1 MKKLF
6 LSVALVFSLSF
17 ALPQTISAAT
27 TSGGKLSVEVVYL
40 RHTGLTLT
48 RTYVDGVCIGWSLK
62 DQNGNTISSGSG
74 KDSWQ

>member
-17 ALPQTISAAT
+17 ALPQTISAT
-27 TSGGKLSVEVVYL
+27 TASDGKVTVEVVYL

-48 RTYVDGVCIGWSLK
+48 RTYVDGTCTGWSLK

-74 KDSWQ
+74 KDPWQ